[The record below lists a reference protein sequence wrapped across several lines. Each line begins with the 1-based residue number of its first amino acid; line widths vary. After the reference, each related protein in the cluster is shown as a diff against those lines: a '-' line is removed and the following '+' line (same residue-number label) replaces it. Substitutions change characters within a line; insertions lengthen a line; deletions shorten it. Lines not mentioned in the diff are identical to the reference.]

1 MIHWA
6 HNMSYTFYNV
16 PYGGHQKYAWVYNMM
31 VIVLEP
37 FIKKF
42 FIYLYTSELPQ
53 HSTLIIGLEFCNIK
67 MYQISTHIVF
77 LLQSGIFQNDPI
89 D

>member
-42 FIYLYTSELPQ
+42 FIYIRVATAQYSNYRFRILQ
-53 HSTLIIGLEFCNIK
+53 
-67 MYQISTHIVF
+67 YQNLSNKYGTHIFF
-77 LLQSGIFQNDPI
+77 LLQLGIFQNDPL

>member
-1 MIHWA
+1 MIEWA

-42 FIYLYTSELPQ
+42 FLYIYLYTSELPQ
-53 HSTLIIGLEFCNIK
+53 HSTLIIGLEFCIK
-67 MYQISTHIVF
+67 MYQI
-77 LLQSGIFQNDPI
+77 N
-89 D
+89 